1 MRKMKDTRP
10 SKPRQNPGVLNP
22 RKRPAVM
29 EEDRGATSQQPK
41 CKGARG
47 TGVTPS
53 TRLHINNELGAMNPN
68 EKPFEIIGLPKIEQ
82 YDTSPAF
89 AKDSVIPCNI
99 FRLTIQI
106 S

>member
-10 SKPRQNPGVLNP
+10 GKPRQNPGVPNP
-22 RKRPAVM
+22 KQRPAVM
-29 EEDRGATSQQPK
+29 EEDRGTTSQQPK

-47 TGVTPS
+47 TGLTPS
-53 TRLHINNELGAMNPN
+53 TRLQINNELGAMNPN

-89 AKDSVIPCNI
+89 EKDSVIT
-99 FRLTIQI
+99 L
-106 S
+106 